1 MSDVTR
7 PLDAIHRRKSEPA
20 KDPQAAHVVKLRYF
34 LGMTVKKAAGAL
46 GLSLRTVERL
56 RTHTPAWLRRE
67 ISG

>member
-7 PLDAIHRRKSEPA
+7 PLDAIHRRKSQPA
-20 KDPQAAHVVKLRYF
+20 KDPQAAHVVKLRY
-34 LGMTVKKAAGAL
+34 LVRMTVEEAAGAL
-46 GLSLRTVERL
+46 GLSLRTAERL